1 QCAVPGTMVKYND
14 RIYKATANTR
24 GKLTLTNIRENIT
37 IRDLVIEIYLDGKG
51 EPLTN

>member
-1 QCAVPGTMVKYND
+1 
-14 RIYKATANTR
+14 
-24 GKLTLTNIRENIT
+24 IT

>member
-1 QCAVPGTMVKYND
+1 
-14 RIYKATANTR
+14 
-24 GKLTLTNIRENIT
+24 IRENIT